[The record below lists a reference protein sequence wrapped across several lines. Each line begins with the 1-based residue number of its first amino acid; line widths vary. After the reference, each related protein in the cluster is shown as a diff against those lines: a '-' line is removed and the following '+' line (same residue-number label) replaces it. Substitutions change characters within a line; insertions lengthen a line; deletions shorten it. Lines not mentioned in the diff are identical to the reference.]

1 MVQGTSLA
9 ALIGWVKPQDMEP
22 PAPVSLAEAERILA
36 QVRLKVVEQNAF
48 APDGTVIHAN
58 LLEQARTRV
67 AATRPE
73 LTAAMCEGNRAALLS
88 SLDDAL
94 GRLGAARGSLAST
107 GGLLS
112 TLTAGH
118 DGREALD
125 AARRARREV
134 RIDLE
139 GTPAEF
145 LEAMRE
151 VGRTGGRVI
160 GWTPEALEAALG
172 SED

>member
-1 MVQGTSLA
+1 MGADGGELALALA
-9 ALIGWVKPQDMEP
+9 AG
-22 PAPVSLAEAERILA
+22 S
-36 QVRLKVVEQNAF
+36 F
-48 APDGTVIHAN
+48 TDG
-58 LLEQARTRV
+58 TRV

-118 DGREALD
+118 EGREALD